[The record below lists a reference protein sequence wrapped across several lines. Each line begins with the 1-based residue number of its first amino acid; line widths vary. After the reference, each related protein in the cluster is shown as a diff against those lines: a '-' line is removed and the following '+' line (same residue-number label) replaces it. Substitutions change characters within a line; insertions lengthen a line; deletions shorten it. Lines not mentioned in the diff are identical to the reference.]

1 MKSTEPGTP
10 TIAEWLNSVLKSK
23 AKIGVDPKLVSI
35 GILHVTQKESTIS
48 KLVQRIA
55 KK

>member
-10 TIAEWLNSVLKSK
+10 TIAEWLNSILKSP

-35 GILHVTQKESTIS
+35 GICNLNSQ
-48 KLVQRIA
+48 
-55 KK
+55 